1 MPTAMRTGL
10 RVWLLG
16 LALAL
21 VALGSAQAQIWSE
34 YRPEGGRYRV
44 LMPGTPEVSTQ
55 PIALPDGRSVT
66 MYQAAIETSS
76 AAYLGTHVDY
86 PADLVRRAS
95 PDTLLDNVRN
105 GSSRGHTLKGEQ
117 RLTIAGN
124 PGREY
129 VIARTN
135 GVILVTRSFLVGNR
149 LYQIIVAGR
158 PGVEQA
164 PETRRFLESF
174 ALLQ

>member
-1 MPTAMRTGL
+1 MRAMLTA
-10 RVWLLG
+10 WC

-21 VALGSAQAQIWSE
+21 ALLGMTGAQAQIWSE
-34 YRPEGGRYRV
+34 VRPEGGRYRV
-44 LMPGTPEVSTQ
+44 LMPGTPEISKE
-55 PIALPDGRSVT
+55 PIALPDGRTVQ
-66 MYQAAIETSS
+66 MFQAAIETPN

-86 PADLVRRAS
+86 PADLVRRAP

-105 GSSRGHTLKGEQ
+105 GSAKGHTLRSEQ
-117 RLTIAGN
+117 RLTISGN

-129 VIARTN
+129 VIARAN

-158 PGVEQA
+158 PGVEQQM
-164 PETRRFLESF
+164 ETRRFLESF
-174 ALLQ
+174 TLTQ

>member
-1 MPTAMRTGL
+1 MRTGL
-10 RVWLLG
+10 SAWLLG

-21 VALGSAQAQIWSE
+21 VALNGAQAQIWSE

-44 LMPGTPEVSTQ
+44 LMPGTPQLSDQ
-55 PIALPDGRSVT
+55 DIALPDGRKVK
-66 MYQAAIETSS
+66 MYQAAIETSN

-86 PADLVRRAS
+86 PADLVSKAS

-105 GSSRGHTLKGEQ
+105 GSSRGHTLRSEQ

-129 VIARTN
+129 VIARAN
-135 GVILVTRSFLVGNR
+135 GVVLVTRSFLVGNR

-164 PETRRFLESF
+164 PETRRFLDSF